1 MSHESWL
8 YFFRQNLELRFF
20 HQNIYQNLLSP
31 TFLDVFFDVDSD
43 KKKTFDFWQFFDRDI
58 AVFLPTLKN
67 FNPKNLETGTFLGR
81 TVTCVEFVSKNAL
94 KWAKVVFF
102 EKKSPNNLNLVN
114 YFSPSS
120 RCLVIDENFLKNRLN
135 MVYFV
140 QNFSLIIF
148 LVFKEYNL
156 VPPTHKLAK
165 NSRKMVKIAIFY
177 NFSLILVKF
186 NKKIVEINKDL
197 VEINKGLVKINKGLV
212 EINKGLVEINK
223 GLV

>member
-1 MSHESWL
+1 MLLTSQNHSTNLIYHLHGPKKRAPPELGQKSKITNICVGV
-8 YFFRQNLELRFF
+8 YQKFF
-20 HQNIYQNLLSP
+20 SP
-31 TFLDVFFDVDSD
+31 TFLDVFLDVESD

-58 AVFLPTLKN
+58 AVFLILTSI
-67 FNPKNLETGTFLGR
+67 FNPIFLETGTFLGR

-156 VPPTHKLAK
+156 VPP
-165 NSRKMVKIAIFY
+165 R
-177 NFSLILVKF
+177 
-186 NKKIVEINKDL
+186 IN
-197 VEINKGLVKINKGLV
+197 
-212 EINKGLVEINK
+212 
-223 GLV
+223 

>member
-1 MSHESWL
+1 MSHGSWL
-8 YFFRQNLELRFF
+8 YFFRQNLESRFF

-31 TFLDVFFDVDSD
+31 TFLDVFLDVESD

-58 AVFLPTLKN
+58 AVFLILTSI
-67 FNPKNLETGTFLGR
+67 FNPENLETGTFLGQ

-177 NFSLILVKF
+177 NF
-186 NKKIVEINKDL
+186 
-197 VEINKGLVKINKGLV
+197 
-212 EINKGLVEINK
+212 
-223 GLV
+223 